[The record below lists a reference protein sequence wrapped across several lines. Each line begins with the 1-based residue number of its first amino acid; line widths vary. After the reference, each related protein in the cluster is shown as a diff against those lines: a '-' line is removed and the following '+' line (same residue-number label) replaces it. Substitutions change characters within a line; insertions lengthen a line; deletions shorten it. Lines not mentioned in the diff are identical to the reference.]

1 MNRLLSNSYLEQRKK
16 RELEAIA
23 SGPRQINWSLTFSDL
38 LTLLVTMFVL
48 RFSMYSLPKK
58 TLNDQLRSF
67 PTRVVGKEVDQQAA
81 ETPDD
86 FWLSVIPGKSEKIS
100 AMSDSLSRV
109 LGAPERETEFGS
121 GRRFGSTIVLTPSPG
136 VLTAS
141 LLNSAFSAD
150 GDELTFE
157 ASEAIRTI
165 GKTFG
170 GPDFDIQIAAT
181 ALLPKNQP
189 SDFASDSELSTAR
202 ALAVLRQFLDAGV
215 DAQVLSVA
223 SYGSANRGI
232 DHAERDSKL
241 PLERVDISIRV
252 KPEKALE

>member
-1 MNRLLSNSYLEQRKK
+1 MNRLLSNSYVEQRKQ

-38 LTLLVTMFVL
+38 LMLLVTMFVL

-58 TLNDQLRSF
+58 TLNDNLRSY
-67 PTRVVGKEVDQQAA
+67 PTRVAGTPVAQTEKEI
-81 ETPDD
+81 PDD
-86 FWLSVIPGKSEKIS
+86 YWLSVIPGNSEKLA
-100 AMSDSLSRV
+100 AMSEGLSRV

-121 GRRFGSTIVLTPSPG
+121 GKRFGSTMILTPSPG
-136 VLTAS
+136 VLTAT
-141 LLNSAFSAD
+141 LLKSAFAGA

-170 GPDFDIQIAAT
+170 SPEFDLQIAAT
-181 ALLPKNQP
+181 AILSKDQP

-223 SYGSANRGI
+223 SYGSATRGI
-232 DHAERDSKL
+232 EHSKRTEKM
-241 PLERVDISIRV
+241 PVERVDIRIRV
-252 KPEKALE
+252 KPEKGIE